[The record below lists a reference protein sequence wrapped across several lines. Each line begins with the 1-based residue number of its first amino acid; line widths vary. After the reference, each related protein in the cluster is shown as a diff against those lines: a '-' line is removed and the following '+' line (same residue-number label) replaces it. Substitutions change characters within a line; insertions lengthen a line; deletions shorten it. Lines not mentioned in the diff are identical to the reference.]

1 MPQALHADV
10 LVAGAGPAG
19 AAVALGLARLG
30 YGVCVVGLPRP
41 FDACEGISRRVVEA
55 LRQAG
60 FRQALE
66 QISPP
71 VLREVDWNGERRAQ
85 NAESLLWRPG
95 FDTALIADLQQAGV
109 RVMPARIA
117 TVLHDDQAPGLRLAD
132 GTELRA
138 RVVVE
143 ARGRA
148 APQGRGVGLRG
159 PATLAVLTRA
169 RGPRAPA
176 GSAVFAC
183 ADGWVWLAR
192 LATGQRYLQFC
203 LAADAP
209 GLPKR
214 AGLAAWARARIDALP
229 EAQAWLEGCV
239 PEGPPTARASTAS
252 LHARPW
258 DRGVLR
264 VGDAAM
270 AVDPLSGN
278 GIFQALSSATT
289 APAIINTLLLSPQ
302 HTALALDFHASRLR
316 ETFLRFARIGRDF
329 YAAEAR
335 WADEPFWRERSAWPD
350 ALAAHAP
357 VARIDGAALRP
368 VVEDGLIREREVLI
382 TSEQPL
388 GVWRVEGVEVAP
400 LLRDL
405 PVAPGDRAVALAH
418 RLTQA
423 AGSDAQRSHLRAW
436 LRRHAVDV
444 APD

>member
-1 MPQALHADV
+1 V

-19 AAVALGLARLG
+19 AAVALCLARLG
-30 YGVCVVGLPRP
+30 HSVCVVGVPRP
-41 FDACEGISRRVVEA
+41 FDACEGISRRVVDG

-66 QISPP
+66 QVSPP
-71 VLREVDWNGERRAQ
+71 VMREVEWNGERRAQ

-95 FDTALIADLQQAGV
+95 FDAALTLDLQQAGV

-117 TVLHDDQAPGLRLAD
+117 AVQHDDHAPGLRLAD
-132 GTELRA
+132 GAQLRA

-169 RGPRAPA
+169 RGPAGPA

-192 LATGQRYLQFC
+192 LATGQRYLQLC
-203 LAADAP
+203 VAADTP

-214 AGLAAWARARIDALP
+214 AGLAAWTRERIAALP
-229 EAQAWLEGCV
+229 QAQAWLHGCV

-278 GIFQALSSATT
+278 GIFQSLSSATT
-289 APAIINTLLLSPQ
+289 APAVINTLLRSPQ
-302 HTALALDFHASRLR
+302 YAALALDFHAARLR

-329 YAAEAR
+329 HAVETR
-335 WADEPFWRERSAWPD
+335 WAIEAFWRERSAWPD
-350 ALAAHAP
+350 AVAAHAP
-357 VARIDGAALRP
+357 LARIDGPALRA
-368 VVEDGLIREREVLI
+368 VIEGGLIREREVLI

-388 GVWRVEGVEVAP
+388 GVWRVEGVEIAP

-405 PVAPGDRAVALAH
+405 PAAPAARAAALQLRIA
-418 RLTQA
+418 TA
-423 AGSDAQRSHLRAW
+423 APEPAQQQQLRAW
-436 LRRHAVDV
+436 LRRHDALPGG
-444 APD
+444 A